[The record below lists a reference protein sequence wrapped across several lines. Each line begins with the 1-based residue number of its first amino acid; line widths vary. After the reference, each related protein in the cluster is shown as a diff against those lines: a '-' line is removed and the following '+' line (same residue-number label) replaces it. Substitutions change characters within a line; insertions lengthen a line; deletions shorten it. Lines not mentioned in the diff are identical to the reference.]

1 MREELYEH
9 SQHFGAAPGF
19 TGHEFGWS
27 WGDERRIAWE
37 FECFPLPL
45 GSIGRFK

>member
-1 MREELYEH
+1 MNIH
-9 SQHFGAAPGF
+9 SILARRLVF